1 MGKWAAA
8 ASSVLF
14 LVVVASA
21 EAQSGNAYF
30 GYSYYNSSNLSSPLF
45 GRASTNGW
53 EASVEAKVL
62 PFVGFVAQFDGLFG
76 AQNVSNCGQGCGPFR
91 SATSQYNYLFG
102 PRASVSLAKIRPF
115 GEVLFGGSHMNVHIF
130 PPSTS
135 SFAIAAGG
143 GFDYKIVHFI
153 AWRVQGDYI
162 YTNFFNARQ
171 NNLRLSTGVV
181 FRF

>member
-1 MGKWAAA
+1 MGKWAAV

-14 LVVVASA
+14 LIVVASA

-30 GYSYYNSSNLSSPLF
+30 GYSYYNSTNLSSPLF

-53 EASVEAKVL
+53 EASVEAKVS

-115 GEVLFGGSHMNVHIF
+115 GEVLFGGSHMNVHIS
-130 PPSTS
+130 PPRLHRSQSLRAAASITRSCISSPGEFRVTMSTRIS
-135 SFAIAAGG
+135 SMLGRITYA
-143 GFDYKIVHFI
+143 Y
-153 AWRVQGDYI
+153 RPE
-162 YTNFFNARQ
+162 
-171 NNLRLSTGVV
+171 
-181 FRF
+181 